1 MSEEFDWAEMGRI
14 VGVGFGMVILILSG
28 LAVLLTITAT
38 VIRKI
43 QKKIW
48 FEAKGKLRKGSEGAS
63 GKED

>member
-1 MSEEFDWAEMGRI
+1 MSEAFDWAEMGRI

-28 LAVLLTITAT
+28 LAILLRITAV

-48 FEAKGKLRKGSEGAS
+48 FEARGKLRKGSEGAS
-63 GKED
+63 EEKD